1 MTVNEFLQVSC
12 FCNVD
17 LTFKKNEYES
27 EDYSLMLCGDKNTP
41 VYEQFKNFVITEI
54 YPTDDGNVALTVGNK
69 TKSIKTYFLYIR
81 QYSIL
86 DDAYVLYIKKVNTDN
101 VYRVIG
107 KIYSTTI
114 ERIKRIDY
122 TVWTKEKERFWVE
135 TGYNIDIYRE
145 PKLTEE

>member
-54 YPTDDGNVALTVGNK
+54 YPTDDGNVALTVINM
-69 TKSIKTYFLYIR
+69 L
-81 QYSIL
+81 
-86 DDAYVLYIKKVNTDN
+86 
-101 VYRVIG
+101 
-107 KIYSTTI
+107 
-114 ERIKRIDY
+114 
-122 TVWTKEKERFWVE
+122 VE
-135 TGYNIDIYRE
+135 
-145 PKLTEE
+145 